1 MIKHGNDNY
10 YKLGLHIHTDRS
22 DGKRSPEQV
31 IELYRQN
38 GYDAIAL
45 TDHWKCSENGW
56 AGDMLLLAGA
66 EYNKKAHDAI
76 EGVFHILGF
85 GMQEDPQL
93 ERDTPAQPA
102 IDAIREKGGIAVL
115 AHPAWSMNTLE
126 QAKSLRGIE
135 ATEIYNAVS
144 ESHQSVRA
152 YSPHFVENCA
162 NAGLYYRVLA
172 TDDAHYY
179 EGDDACMG
187 WVMAKMEDLSRE
199 NVLKAIRA
207 GDFYATQGP
216 ELYVKREGDRVTVE
230 CSPCSYI
237 AVMTNLT
244 WSADR
249 VARGENL
256 TCHSYTLRQED
267 RWFRVEIR
275 DKDGRYAWSNVFRV

>member
-1 MIKHGNDNY
+1 MIIHEQDKY
-10 YKLGLHIHTDRS
+10 YKLGLHIHTTLS
-22 DGKRSPEQV
+22 DGKLDPEQV
-31 IELYRQN
+31 IALYKEH
-38 GYDAIAL
+38 GYDAIAI
-45 TDHWKCSENGW
+45 TDHWKCSQNGW
-56 AGDMLLLAGA
+56 AGDMLLLAGG
-66 EYNKKAHDAI
+66 EYNSGTDAI
-76 EGVFHILGF
+76 QGVFHILGF
-85 GMQEDPQL
+85 GMERDPQL
-93 ERDTPAQPA
+93 PKGTQAQA
-102 IDAIREKGGIAVL
+102 AVDAIRAAGGIAVL
-115 AHPAWSMNTLE
+115 AHPAWSLNTLE
-126 QAKSLRGIE
+126 QAKGFTGIE
-135 ATEIYNAVS
+135 ATEVYNAVS
-144 ESHQSVRA
+144 ESHQSIRA
-152 YSPHFVENCA
+152 YSPQFVECCA
-162 NAGLYYRVLA
+162 NAGIFYRVLA

>member
-85 GMQEDPQL
+85 GMQEDPLL

-152 YSPHFVENCA
+152 YSPHFVESCA

-187 WVMAKMEDLSRE
+187 WVMAKMESLSRE
-199 NVLKAIRA
+199 NVLAAIRK
-207 GDFYATQGP
+207 GEFYATQGP
-216 ELYVKREGDRVTVE
+216 ELYVRREGDQVIVE

-244 WSADR
+244 WKAER
-249 VARGENL
+249 VARGEGI
-256 TCHSYTLRQED
+256 TGHSYTLKENET
-267 RWFRVEIR
+267 WFRVEVR
-275 DKDGRYAWSNVFRV
+275 DEKGKYAWSNIFEV